1 MNLESFITLL
11 VVGLIAGWL
20 SGVMTKGK
28 GFGLA
33 GNLVIGVLGA
43 LLGGILFSLLGFATV
58 NLLGQLVAALVGA
71 LVLLFLLRFVK
82 R

>member
-1 MNLESFITLL
+1 MSLESVLTLL
-11 VVGLIAGWL
+11 LVGLAAGWL
-20 SGVMTKGK
+20 SGLLTKRK

-33 GNLVIGVLGA
+33 GNLIVGVLGA
-43 LLGGILFSLLGFATV
+43 LLGGALFRVLGLATV
-58 NLLGQLVAALVGA
+58 NLLGQLIAALVGS

>member
-1 MNLESFITLL
+1 MTLQSIL
-11 VVGLIAGWL
+11 TILIVGLVAGWL
-20 SGVMTKGK
+20 GGVLTKGK

-43 LLGGILFSLLGFATV
+43 ILGGTLFRILGLATV
-58 NLLGQLVAALVGA
+58 NLLGQLIAALVGA
-71 LVLLFLLRFVK
+71 LLLLFLLRFVK

>member
-1 MNLESFITLL
+1 MNLESLLTLL
-11 VVGLIAGWL
+11 LVGLIAGWL

-28 GFGLA
+28 GFGIA
-33 GNLVIGVLGA
+33 GNLIVGVLGA
-43 LLGGILFSLLGFATV
+43 LLGGALFRVLGFTTV

-71 LVLLFLLRFVK
+71 LTLLFLLRFVK